1 MSEIHR
7 LLEISKNNPIRPSHH
22 VRAKFVPVGMY
33 IEVTDLPADTL
44 SNYRYYRIEPVSSI
58 IGEVTARRLLDD
70 LVCHVAPSVMCRV
83 IDLENE
89 KIITSSELRTF
100 DKKGVPKRTY
110 IVVIHNIN
118 DNSEDTIWLK
128 DVQPED
134 ISASGLRLLVK
145 AKLNRDMDDFDYLY
159 SLENTILSAGDKG
172 ESDGSESGSGDGV
185 QAGPE

>member
-7 LLEISKNNPIRPSHH
+7 LLEISKNNPIRPSHL

-44 SNYRYYRIEPVSSI
+44 SNYRYYRVEPINDV
-58 IGEVTARRLLDD
+58 IGNVTARRLLDD
-70 LVCHVAPSVMCRV
+70 LVCHVAPNVTCRV

-89 KIITSSELRTF
+89 KVITSSELRAF
-100 DKKGVPKRTY
+100 DKTGVPKRTY
-110 IVVIHNIN
+110 VVVIHNIN
-118 DNSEDTIWLK
+118 DNSDDIIWLK